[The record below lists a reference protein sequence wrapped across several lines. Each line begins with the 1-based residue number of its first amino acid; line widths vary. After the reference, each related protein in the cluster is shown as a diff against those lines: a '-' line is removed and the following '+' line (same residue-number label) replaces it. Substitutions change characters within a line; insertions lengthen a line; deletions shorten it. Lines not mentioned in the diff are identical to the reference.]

1 MTLEYSPYIST
12 RRTRTKPAAPH
23 DITKGA
29 GGAKGTDYKQIEIT
43 IRKNGVIRIE
53 LIPKHLL
60 NKKKK

>member
-1 MTLEYSPYIST
+1 MTLEYSPYITT
-12 RRTRTKPAAPH
+12 RRTR
-23 DITKGA
+23 
-29 GGAKGTDYKQIEIT
+29 AKQSPIVPPDYKQIEIT

>member
-1 MTLEYSPYIST
+1 MTLQYSSIKSRKKNKQSYTDS
-12 RRTRTKPAAPH
+12 H
-23 DITKGA
+23 
-29 GGAKGTDYKQIEIT
+29 DYKQIEIT